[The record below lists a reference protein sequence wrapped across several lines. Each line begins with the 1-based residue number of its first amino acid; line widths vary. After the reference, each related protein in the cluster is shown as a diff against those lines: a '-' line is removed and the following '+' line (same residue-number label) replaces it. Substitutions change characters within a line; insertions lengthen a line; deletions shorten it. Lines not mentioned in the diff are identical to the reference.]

1 VTAANRGDVHRPM
14 RIFFS
19 ALALGLAALAYGVE
33 PAAACSCAL
42 GDARTRLA
50 RADGAFV
57 GTFVE
62 KREPAQAESSAD
74 DAIYVFR
81 VEQTVKGSLPETLE
95 VVSPV
100 SGASCGLEISPGDRI
115 GLLLRRDGDSWR
127 ALLCDQ
133 VSPSELLA
141 AARPLPAPN
150 GKGRLAFLVGGKLGG
165 VRTFGL
171 DAQGRTLAYGR
182 GRGETW
188 LLSTCPGARRVVE
201 YASGQTVNHARLLA
215 VRELRTFRIV
225 RERRYRPQRNG
236 WVAGLS
242 CLSADGSRVAIF
254 ETAEV
259 PTALARVV
267 AAGRVVWRGRAQ
279 AAAFS
284 GNAVYLAGGTRANAL
299 LRLDLRT
306 GKVQRL
312 AAIPANTTSLRA
324 GPGGKVAGV
333 MYNAGAGRNPPPS
346 RVVLFDP
353 SARVRVRSA
362 PLAQA
367 NVTGDVDWWRGRLV
381 FLPDWGADTARVY
394 DDRLRVVSQFRGWI
408 VDQSFI
414 SGGRAY
420 GLARGVLVTAALP
433 GGPVKVVRRF
443 QTPVTYALAA
453 TPGAPRVSGR

>member
-1 VTAANRGDVHRPM
+1 MTAANRGDVHRPM
-14 RIFFS
+14 RILLAAF
-19 ALALGLAALAYGVE
+19 ALGLATLAYGVE

-62 KREPAQAESSAD
+62 KREPAEVGSSAD
-74 DAIYVFR
+74 DAVYVFR
-81 VEQTVKGSLPETLE
+81 VEQTVKGSLPATLE

-100 SGASCGLEISPGDRI
+100 SGASCGLELSPGDRV
-115 GLLLRRDGDSWR
+115 GLLLRRDGDVWR

-133 VSPSELLA
+133 VAPGELLA

-150 GKGRLAFLVGGKLGG
+150 GRGRLAFLVGGKLGG

-188 LLSTCPGARRVVE
+188 LLSTCPGARRAVE
-201 YASGQTVNHARLLA
+201 YASGPTVNHARLLA

-225 RERRYRPQRNG
+225 RERRYQTQRGG

-242 CLSADGSRVAIF
+242 CLSADGARVAIF
-254 ETAEV
+254 ETGEG

-267 AAGRVVWRGRAQ
+267 AGGRVVWRGRAQ
-279 AAAFS
+279 AAAFA
-284 GNAVYLAGGTRANAL
+284 GNVAYLAGGTRANAL

-306 GKVQRL
+306 GKVDRL
-312 AAIPANTTSLRA
+312 AALPANTTSLRA

-333 MYNAGAGRNPPPS
+333 MYSAAAGRNPPPS

-353 SARVRVRSA
+353 AARPKVRSA

-381 FLPDWGADTARVY
+381 FLPDWGADAVRVY
-394 DDRLRVVSQFRGWI
+394 DERLRVVARFRGWI
-408 VDQSFI
+408 VDQSFVF
-414 SGGRAY
+414 GDRAY
-420 GLARGVLVTAALP
+420 GLARGVLVTAPLP

-443 QTPVTYALAA
+443 DTPVTYALAM
-453 TPGAPRVSGR
+453 TPGASRVSGR